1 MGPIRKAMI
10 RNRTIQSLVER
21 GYDRRDAR
29 QMVKGVGDEALM
41 ACVMIVAEA
50 KQAAS
55 LFAAP
60 SEERP
65 ILDKIVQFFIDNW
78 DEIVKLILMLFGIA
92 I

>member
-1 MGPIRKAMI
+1 MGPIRMAMV
-10 RNRTIQSLVER
+10 RNRTIQSLVDR

-29 QMVKGVGDEALM
+29 QMVKGVGDKALM
-41 ACVMIVAEA
+41 GCVLMVAEL
-50 KQAAS
+50 KQATS
-55 LFAAP
+55 LFVGP

-78 DEIVKLILMLFGIA
+78 EEILKLILMLFGIA